1 MSDPYIGEIRMM
13 GFNYAPY
20 GWAQCNGQVVNIVQ
34 NQALFVLLGTI
45 YGGNGSSNFNLPNL
59 QGRSPVGMGQG
70 LGLSNISI
78 GEQGGVENVSLTTQN
93 MPSHTHVAS
102 VTGGGAVTGQIS
114 IPATTSTASG
124 TQTAAPGT
132 TAVLGPV
139 SVSDRQGQLY
149 STATDGATTLKPFNV
164 TLQGTAPAIT
174 NSLVGN
180 NTPIA
185 LRNPF
190 LGINFCIALQG
201 VYPTRQ

>member
-1 MSDPYIGEIRMM
+1 MSDPYLGEIRMF
-13 GFNYAPY
+13 GFNFAPY
-20 GWAQCNGQVVNIVQ
+20 SWALCQGQTISIQQ
-34 NQALFVLLGTI
+34 NTALFSLLGTF
-45 YGGNGSSNFNLPNL
+45 YGGDGVSNFQLPNL
-59 QGRSPVGMGQG
+59 QSRSPVGMGQG

-78 GEQGGVENVSLTTQN
+78 GEQGGIENVSLTIAN
-93 MPSHTHVAS
+93 MPSHTHVAA

-164 TLQGTAPAIT
+164 TLQGTAPTIT

-180 NTPIA
+180 NIPIA
-185 LRNPF
+185 LRNPYI
-190 LGINFCIALQG
+190 GINFCIALQG
-201 VYPTRQ
+201 VFPSRG